1 MQNPQRSSALTKA
14 LAVLEAVADQPQA
27 VGLSDLA
34 SRLNLARQTVHRV
47 LAQLEHAGLVQRDPT
62 RERYAIGPRQARLA
76 LATLASKNQNTLT
89 RVLLQSL
96 VDELKETCNIGVL
109 DGLEYV
115 YLARIESK
123 WPLRAHLEAGS
134 RMASHAVSGGK
145 LLLSELDPKRRHTLL
160 RSRKLQALT
169 QHTITRVSELE
180 AELDKIRAHGFAVSN
195 EEFLDGIIGVA
206 VPIKNPAGRT
216 LAALAMQGPVTRL
229 SLSVCEAHVGR
240 LQRAAERIARAW
252 LLS

>member
-27 VGLSDLA
+27 VGPSDLA

-76 LATLASKNQNTLT
+76 LTTLASKNQNTLT
-89 RVLLQSL
+89 RVLLQGL

-109 DGLEYV
+109 DALEYV
-115 YLARIESK
+115 YIARIESK
-123 WPLRAHLEAGS
+123 WPLRTHLEAGS
-134 RMASHAVSGGK
+134 RMAAHAVSGGK
-145 LLLSELDPKRRHTLL
+145 LLLSELDPERRRSLL

-180 AELDKIRAHGFAVSN
+180 AELDRARARGFAVSN

-216 LAALAMQGPVTRL
+216 LAALAMHGPVMRL
-229 SLSVCEAHVGR
+229 SLSACEAHVGR
-240 LQRAAERIARAW
+240 LLRAAERISRAW
-252 LLS
+252 LLG

>member
-76 LATLASKNQNTLT
+76 LTTLASKNQNTLT
-89 RVLLQSL
+89 RVLLQGL
-96 VDELKETCNIGVL
+96 VDELTETCNIGVL

-123 WPLRAHLEAGS
+123 WPLRTHLEAGS
-134 RMASHAVSGGK
+134 RTASHAVSGGK
-145 LLLSELDPKRRHTLL
+145 LLLSELDPERRRQLL

-169 QHTITRVSELE
+169 AHTITRVSALE
-180 AELDKIRAHGFAVSN
+180 AELDKIRTRGFAVSN
-195 EEFLDGIIGVA
+195 EEFLEGIIGVA
-206 VPIKNPAGRT
+206 VPIKNPSGRT
-216 LAALAMQGPVTRL
+216 LAALAMHGPVTRL
-229 SLSVCEAHVGR
+229 SLSACEAHVGR
-240 LQRAAERIARAW
+240 LLRAAERVSRAW
-252 LLS
+252 LLG